1 MIRLIF
7 DLKKKNHINMQ
18 SVREKVKMMSINQMA
33 IYHTVLEAHN
43 VIKNASS
50 EQIKA
55 KWVNNQENKY
65 SLRSIAENKIKVP
78 EKPSAKCTG
87 FTYYGAKVYNMLP
100 SDIKE
105 TSSTDTFKAL
115 IKKWIWQE
123 IPSY

>member
-18 SVREKVKMMSINQMA
+18 SVSEKVKMMSINQMA

>member
-1 MIRLIF
+1 
-7 DLKKKNHINMQ
+7 MQ